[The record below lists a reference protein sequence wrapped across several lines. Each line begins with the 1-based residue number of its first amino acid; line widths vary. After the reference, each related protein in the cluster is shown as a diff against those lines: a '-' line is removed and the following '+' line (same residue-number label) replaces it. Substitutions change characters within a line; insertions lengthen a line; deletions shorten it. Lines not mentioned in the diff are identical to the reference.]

1 MGASDTCII
10 VDSACDLP
18 SSYIKQNNIAILPS
32 IIRIGKQSFIDR
44 RNEDETI
51 AICRKGL
58 NGERFDTE
66 ITAYNID
73 QISETIASRVATR
86 YEKALVLTVT
96 SHVSEMFENVSDC
109 LRTHQHLFREARR
122 NSGRDE
128 YFTIRALDTEAL
140 FSGQAIIAHEAVR
153 LTKNSELPLNKLTNH
168 LRALSQQVY
177 THIIPRQMH
186 PQFEKRFIANESRPR
201 GIGSRFSRLLE
212 KTPIIRA
219 HCGDTRTIMKAPDFD
234 HALKLL
240 LEHVMRQIKQGVE
253 PKLLC
258 ISYAG
263 ELRAIRNKSMYRQ
276 FVKFAD
282 HYEIEIMLSVM
293 STTAAVNLGP
303 GSFSL
308 AFAAAEFV

>member
-18 SSYIKQNNIAILPS
+18 SSFIKQNNIAILPS
-32 IIRIGKQSFIDR
+32 IVRIGKRSYVDR
-44 RNEDETI
+44 RNEDEAV
-51 AICRKGL
+51 AIYRKGL

-66 ITAYNID
+66 ITAYSVD
-73 QISETIASRVATR
+73 QISETITTRVATR
-86 YEKALVLTVT
+86 YEKALVLTEA
-96 SHVSEMFENVSDC
+96 SSVSDMFENVSNC
-109 LRTHQHLFREARR
+109 LRTHQQRFREARR
-122 NSGRDE
+122 DSGRDE

-140 FSGQAIIAHEAVR
+140 FSGQGIIVHEAVR
-153 LTKNSELPLNKLTNH
+153 LTKKSELPLNKLTNQ
-168 LRALSQQVY
+168 LQTLSQQVY

-186 PQFEKRFIANESRPR
+186 PQFENKLIEDGEQQKSF
-201 GIGSRFSRLLE
+201 GSRISRFLG

-219 HCGDTRTIMKAPDFD
+219 HCGEARVIMKGSDFEN
-234 HALKLL
+234 ALKLL
-240 LEHVMRQIKQGVE
+240 LEHVMRQIKQGLN

-263 ELRAIRNKSMYRQ
+263 ELRAIRNKSIYRQ
-276 FVKFAD
+276 FVKFAE
-282 HYEIEIMLSVM
+282 HYEVEIMLSVM

-308 AFAAAEFV
+308 GFAAAEFV